1 MRIAVVGA
9 GNGGCA
15 VAADLSLR
23 GFEVVLLKT
32 SHAMHDDNFNYLL
45 NNEGNISI
53 FENSETRTTNISVV
67 TRDFNQIRN
76 CKIVIIYIQTNY
88 HDKLIKKLIPFL
100 QDDQIVILN
109 PGYFSTA
116 YFLKHISQNC
126 KDITIVECQ
135 SSFIDCRIAEPGLVK
150 VGFRNVRNPVG
161 VYPKIR
167 TTEIIT
173 LLDKLGFNI
182 VTLNS
187 VAEAALHNPNLIV
200 HTVGA
205 IMSIPRIE
213 NSKGNYVMY
222 HEVFTPSVWKIL
234 ETLDAEKM
242 DVLEHLGYPRLSYV
256 EACKFRNSRDDERDA
271 KQVFFDYAMMPTRA
285 IGPTTVDSRY
295 ITEDVPQGLVM
306 LESIAESLGIETP
319 VATALINLANAALQR
334 DFRRNGRNLSNL
346 GEENIQNILKDANGN
361 L

>member
-1 MRIAVVGA
+1 M
-9 GNGGCA
+9 
-15 VAADLSLR
+15 
-23 GFEVVLLKT
+23 
-32 SHAMHDDNFNYLL
+32 
-45 NNEGNISI
+45 
-53 FENSETRTTNISVV
+53 
-67 TRDFNQIRN
+67 
-76 CKIVIIYIQTNY
+76 
-88 HDKLIKKLIPFL
+88 
-100 QDDQIVILN
+100 
-109 PGYFSTA
+109 
-116 YFLKHISQNC
+116 
-126 KDITIVECQ
+126 
-135 SSFIDCRIAEPGLVK
+135 
-150 VGFRNVRNPVG
+150 
-161 VYPKIR
+161 
-167 TTEIIT
+167 
-173 LLDKLGFNI
+173 
-182 VTLNS
+182 NS